1 MCYRLAQEL
10 QTLRESHEELEF
22 AKLQGLSADAN
33 PGRTL
38 MYTQRF
44 QLIFYL
50 SPVEWYTLRGV
61 NVCLSWT
68 SLLFFGVWPPI
79 FFSWTYVVE
88 FVNRIKNKYMYMMKF
103 IPMVAI
109 LQDLLTLPIIQC
121 QHCKVYLQQTSYSTQ
136 VVDLIQYW
144 CISLTIE
151 CRSKCTCTAVS

>member
-1 MCYRLAQEL
+1 MPSILKLLFCNAMCYRLAQEL

-61 NVCLSWT
+61 NVCLSL
-68 SLLFFGVWPPI
+68 LLFLVFDLR
-79 FFSWTYVVE
+79 FFSVGH
-88 FVNRIKNKYMYMMKF
+88 I
-103 IPMVAI
+103 
-109 LQDLLTLPIIQC
+109 
-121 QHCKVYLQQTSYSTQ
+121 
-136 VVDLIQYW
+136 
-144 CISLTIE
+144 
-151 CRSKCTCTAVS
+151 

>member
-1 MCYRLAQEL
+1 MPSMLTLLFCNVMCYRLAQEL

-61 NVCLSWT
+61 NVCLS
-68 SLLFFGVWPPI
+68 
-79 FFSWTYVVE
+79 
-88 FVNRIKNKYMYMMKF
+88 
-103 IPMVAI
+103 
-109 LQDLLTLPIIQC
+109 
-121 QHCKVYLQQTSYSTQ
+121 
-136 VVDLIQYW
+136 
-144 CISLTIE
+144 
-151 CRSKCTCTAVS
+151 